1 MRTAVDI
8 TDRAGFRLRVS
19 LFGRTRAPNGVYVVA
34 KLARGDLVALDR
46 AYSPMGFLL
55 GDEKN
60 LWEELLGH
68 PAKFQYEA
76 DTDFKGS
83 AGITRAEGIWFN
95 LDNIGANTPN
105 R

>member
-1 MRTAVDI
+1 VRTAVDI

-19 LFGRTRAPNGVYVVA
+19 LFGRTSAPNGVYVVA

-46 AYSPMGFLL
+46 AYCPMGFVI
-55 GDEKN
+55 GDEKS
-60 LWEELLGH
+60 LWQELLNH

-76 DTDFKGS
+76 DANFQGS

-95 LDNIGANTPN
+95 LDEA
-105 R
+105 